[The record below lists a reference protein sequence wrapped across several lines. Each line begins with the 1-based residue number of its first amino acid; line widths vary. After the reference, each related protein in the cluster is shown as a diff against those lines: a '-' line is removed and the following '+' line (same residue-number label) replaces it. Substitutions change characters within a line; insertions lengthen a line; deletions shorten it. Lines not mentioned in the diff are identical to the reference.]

1 MGRTYTYDSLPGF
14 VVDPHSINR
23 NSGRQIDWDAVGEG
37 YRSSAFTVKANVTSA
52 QGATALTV
60 DALPGPL
67 KAGTILRFGAS
78 EFAYLT
84 ADSAAGDTS
93 LDVEAL
99 VNAIEDNDEAIYPG
113 TGDKSIPAGTIMA
126 ELSSGKLIPR
136 ASVTASETSTCILAT
151 TAAENDGIGNGNLA
165 YGCIVGG
172 VIYENLLPDYTHA
185 SYATWKGE
193 LDNPSVGTGWTW
205 ETYEDDSGS

>member
-23 NSGRQIDWDAVGEG
+23 NSGRKIDWDAVGEG
-37 YRSSAFTVKANVTSA
+37 YRSTAFTVKANGAAA
-52 QGATALTV
+52 QGATSITV
-60 DALPGPL
+60 DALPGAL
-67 KAGTILRFGAS
+67 KAGTILRFGTA

-84 ADSAAGDTS
+84 ADAAAAATS
-93 LDVEAL
+93 LTVEAL
-99 VNAIEDNDEAIYPG
+99 VNGIEDNDEAIYAG
-113 TGDKSIPAGTIMA
+113 TGDKSVPAGTIMA